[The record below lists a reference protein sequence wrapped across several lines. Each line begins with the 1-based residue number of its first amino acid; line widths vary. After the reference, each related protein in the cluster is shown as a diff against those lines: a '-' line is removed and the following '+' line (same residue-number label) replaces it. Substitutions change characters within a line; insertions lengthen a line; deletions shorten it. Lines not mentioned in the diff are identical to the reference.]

1 MENAT
6 KALLIA
12 AAVMIAIMV
21 LTLLMMAY
29 NQVSEYYQTQHID
42 AMAKQTG
49 EFNENFINYDRN
61 NIRGS
66 ELLSLM
72 NKVIDFNERYSYA
85 EGTNYTRIE
94 VTIKIGDQYLKDF
107 LYFDYD
113 ETNPNYKVIYEMPNA
128 ESLGIILP
136 EITNTKGGGTNREK
150 DRQLIALTG
159 VETELIRDAENV
171 GIAGLDKGKLETL
184 SANIANIIVD
194 EKAQDQYAVSIREKR
209 VEQLKEILGAS
220 FTGSSAQIKTVKE
233 ITYQYYQFMQFKR
246 AYFNSTGEFKIDPD
260 TGRICGMTF
269 EVTTTEDGSSVIFN

>member
-6 KALLIA
+6 KALLIS

-21 LTLLMMAY
+21 LSLLMMAY
-29 NQVSEYYQTQHID
+29 NQVSDYYQTQHTD
-42 AMAKQTG
+42 AMAKQTE
-49 EFNENFINYDRN
+49 EFNNNFINYDRD

-66 ELLSLM
+66 DLLSLM

-94 VTIKIGDQYLKDF
+94 VTIKIIDLKDF

-128 ESLGIILP
+128 KNLGIILP

-159 VETELIRDAENV
+159 IETELIQDAESV
-171 GIAGLDKGKLETL
+171 GIASLDTGKLETL
-184 SANIANIIVD
+184 SANIANIIID
-194 EKAQDQYAVSIREKR
+194 EKATDQYAISVREKR
-209 VEQLKEILGAS
+209 TNQLKEILGAS
-220 FTGSSAQIKTVKE
+220 FTGSSNQIKVIKE

-269 EVTTTEDGSSVIFN
+269 EVSMQNGSVVFN